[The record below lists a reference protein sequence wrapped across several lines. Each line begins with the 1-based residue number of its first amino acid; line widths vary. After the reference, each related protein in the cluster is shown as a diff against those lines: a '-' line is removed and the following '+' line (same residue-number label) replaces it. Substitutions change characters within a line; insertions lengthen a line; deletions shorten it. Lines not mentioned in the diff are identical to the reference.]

1 MPIRRSLAVLFL
13 AGLTALAACSSD
25 GSDAPEENPAGDA
38 DSDQLEEQLQA
49 PEPDIDDV
57 PDVVAEV
64 NGEEID
70 REEFI
75 TAYEGQLQQA
85 FMMQQ
90 GEDVDQAEL
99 KQQVAQQ
106 LVNNHLLVQ
115 TAEAAG
121 ISATDDDVASE
132 LEELA
137 QANGLES
144 TDELLEALEAQ
155 GMTEDQV
162 RQDIANQY
170 QIDTYLEDK
179 IDISEPTEE
188 ELQEQYDDI
197 VEQLQAE
204 GQAGDEE
211 LPSFDE
217 VRDMLVDDAKREQ
230 ESEAIDSLLKELQ
243 GDADITIHL

>member
-1 MPIRRSLAVLFL
+1 
-13 AGLTALAACSSD
+13 
-25 GSDAPEENPAGDA
+25 
-38 DSDQLEEQLQA
+38 
-49 PEPDIDDV
+49 
-57 PDVVAEV
+57 
-64 NGEEID
+64 
-70 REEFI
+70 
-75 TAYEGQLQQA
+75 
-85 FMMQQ
+85 MQQ

-121 ISATDDDVASE
+121 ISASDDDVASE

-204 GQAGDEE
+204 G
-211 LPSFDE
+211 
-217 VRDMLVDDAKREQ
+217 
-230 ESEAIDSLLKELQ
+230 
-243 GDADITIHL
+243 

>member
-38 DSDQLEEQLQA
+38 DTDQLEEQLQA

-90 GEDVDQAEL
+90 GEDVDQAE
-99 KQQVAQQ
+99 
-106 LVNNHLLVQ
+106 
-115 TAEAAG
+115 
-121 ISATDDDVASE
+121 
-132 LEELA
+132 
-137 QANGLES
+137 
-144 TDELLEALEAQ
+144 
-155 GMTEDQV
+155 
-162 RQDIANQY
+162 
-170 QIDTYLEDK
+170 
-179 IDISEPTEE
+179 
-188 ELQEQYDDI
+188 
-197 VEQLQAE
+197 
-204 GQAGDEE
+204 
-211 LPSFDE
+211 
-217 VRDMLVDDAKREQ
+217 
-230 ESEAIDSLLKELQ
+230 
-243 GDADITIHL
+243 